1 MSESTRNILMA
12 GRFRSGAARRS
23 RQQGLSLI
31 ELMVALTLGLLVS
44 AGIVALFM
52 ATSQS
57 NRTQSAMG
65 RVQENGRFATGRLEA
80 DLRMA
85 GALFRQSSVAERE
98 NWATG
103 SEGPMLARAAIMV
116 NATGFT
122 LRDLGAETG
131 RLPAWTAGE
140 AYPVS
145 AAFFVRGYECS
156 SGTCNP
162 AVPSGANGLPPVGT
176 AAGSR
181 VRGTDVLTMS
191 YMRSV
196 GWKYTL
202 PAGVPTGYSAVFTI
216 DPTSGGSA
224 PNFANN
230 DLALVSDCA
239 GTPTVIRVSVAGNV
253 IQPAPGSLIQAAEFK
268 PGAGS
273 GACDARLFN
282 FSRDFVTVSYWLQ
295 LVADPN
301 PGAGA
306 RLIPTLMRSENGVV
320 QEVAQGVERLDFLY
334 GMTYATNGGMAYFD
348 ASQIQANSNATNCA
362 PPAGA
367 FSRVYSRLGP
377 TANWREP
384 SCLWRALRSIEVHAL
399 FNTVDDMGAMAQQDM
414 AYWYGIDNTTGPVI
428 PTATM
433 PVTGLPVG
441 RMMRREFM
449 TLVSIR
455 NGSI

>member
-1 MSESTRNILMA
+1 MRNQSVTGAIQP
-12 GRFRSGAARRS
+12 GAARRN
-23 RQQGLSLI
+23 RQLGLSLI
-31 ELMVALTLGLLVS
+31 ELMVALALGLLVS

-57 NRTQSAMG
+57 NRTQTALG
-65 RVQENGRFATGRLEA
+65 RVQENGRFAIGRLEA

-98 NWATG
+98 NWASA
-103 SEGPMLARAAIMV
+103 SEGPMLARTAIMV
-116 NATGFT
+116 ATSGFT
-122 LRDLGAETG
+122 VGGLGTETG
-131 RLPAWTAGE
+131 RLPDWTTSE
-140 AYPVS
+140 PYPVS
-145 AAFFVRGYECS
+145 ASFFVRGYECS

-162 AVPSGANGLPPVGT
+162 AVPTGANGLPAVGAT
-176 AAGSR
+176 AGSR
-181 VRGTDVLTMS
+181 VRGADVLTLS
-191 YMRSV
+191 YMRGL

-202 PAGVPTGYSAVFTI
+202 PAGTPTGYAARFTI
-216 DPTSGGSA
+216 DPASQGPGVT
-224 PNFANN
+224 PNFVTG
-230 DLALVSDCA
+230 DLALVSDCS
-239 GTPTVIRVSVAGNV
+239 GTPTVFRVTVN
-253 IQPAPGSLIQAAEFK
+253 GSEITPTGLFTGHENKFK

-273 GACDARLFN
+273 GDCDARLFN
-282 FSRDFVTVSYWLQ
+282 YSRDFVTVSYWLQ

-301 PGAGA
+301 PNAGA
-306 RLIPTLMRSENGVV
+306 RLIPTLMRTENGVA

-348 ASQIQANSNATNCA
+348 ASQILANSNATNCA

-384 SCLWRALRSIEVHAL
+384 ACLWRALRSIEVHAL
-399 FNTVDDMGAMAQQDM
+399 FNTVDDMGAMPVQDT
-414 AYWYGIDNTTGPVI
+414 AYWYGIDNATGPVI

-433 PVTGLPVG
+433 PVTGLPAG